1 MSNEDWIRK
10 IFSESELEELTLNYE
25 KIVHDSEHGIVVNVG
40 LSNDMCVDLVEAWIY
55 SQRNSLSAQIHI
67 MNFIDNFI
75 EYLKS
80 YLASEDIPFDNEE

>member
-10 IFSESELEELTLNYE
+10 IFSESELEELNLNYE

-67 MNFIDNFI
+67 MSFIDSFI
-75 EYLKS
+75 EFLKS
-80 YLASEDIPFDNEE
+80 YLDSEDIPFDNEE